1 MVGQRT
7 KDSCIIGRC
16 YRPSSRSWARLVFA
30 IEDEAGSFGIA
41 TLEYHPRE
49 TDRYTES
56 GTLVAIAQP
65 CLRIESLYPKFS
77 NALEAIQTRE
87 FFILRIDHPSDL
99 YVLEGDK
106 AVIGKK
112 YAALQGPLRD
122 ARITGTSAEDYVR
135 TGNPGLWCRF
145 SNINHSCVPN
155 TAYAFPGDVMII
167 RAQRAIE
174 KDEEITLS
182 YRDPG
187 ANFENDSFA
196 LNLYFEFTCDCTL
209 CTAERQITPEVRK
222 RRSKLQSQ
230 APEMPSLFVADKP
243 QTEPAAVAAIKP
255 MIVLRNCL
263 TATFDN
269 KYFTPGI
276 PRRGLANVHSKIC
289 YLYYELGCLDRAIAS
304 GEAALQSLGYRVHI
318 TNVGDVEYRNTHG
331 IEPTIAEI
339 LLMQL
344 KEIVG
349 VRGLEASAE
358 RLGEITTD
366 MHCLHRV
373 DPKGS
378 GLPQLGLHAGSMEEA
393 LKLLE
398 MNGF

>member
-1 MVGQRT
+1 MLTPASISWYTRRENNAKIPYCPVLDAYAPCISSLEQLKKLSLRDLMVGQRT

-30 IEDEAGSFGIA
+30 IEDEARSFGIA
-41 TLEYHPRE
+41 TPEYHPRE
-49 TDRYTES
+49 TDRYTE
-56 GTLVAIAQP
+56 
-65 CLRIESLYPKFS
+65 K
-77 NALEAIQTRE
+77 AIQTRE

-122 ARITGTSAEDYVR
+122 ARITGTSTEDYVR
-135 TGNPGLWCRF
+135 TGNPGSWCRF

-155 TAYAFPGDVMII
+155 TAYAFPDDVMII
-167 RAQRAIE
+167 CAQRTIE

-187 ANFENDSFA
+187 ANSENASFA
-196 LNLYFEFTCDCTL
+196 LNLYFEFTCDCTP
-209 CTAERQITPEVRK
+209 CTAERHIAPEVRK
-222 RRSKLQSQ
+222 RCSKLQSQ

-243 QTEPAAVAAIKP
+243 QTESAAVAAIKP

-263 TATFDN
+263 TATF
-269 KYFTPGI
+269 
-276 PRRGLANVHSKIC
+276 
-289 YLYYELGCLDRAIAS
+289 
-304 GEAALQSLGYRVHI
+304 
-318 TNVGDVEYRNTHG
+318 G
-331 IEPTIAEI
+331 IEPTIAES

-349 VRGLEASAE
+349 VRGLEAAAE
-358 RLGEITTD
+358 RLGEFTTD
-366 MHCLHRV
+366 VHCLHRV

-378 GLPQLGLHAGSMEEA
+378 GLPQLGLHAESMEEA